1 MSTWSRMVFE
11 EETLAI
17 PGVHSVGQYNYVA
30 SRAGLPPHQHTG
42 CVEISLLVKGSQ
54 TYQVGGKTY
63 DVHGGEQY
71 ISLPG
76 EMHDTGKRPQD
87 KGIMYWLILD
97 VTKERDKFLY
107 LAPHMA
113 RQLVADLL
121 QFPSHHFPADP
132 AGAATLEKAFASLC
146 KIRKPDECTGI
157 FQESGPAKQSSI
169 GGRRLNRAPKKK
181 EFLQLLEA
189 TSQIVY
195 YVLQTIASSRANV
208 RSISPVIQASLDF
221 IAKNEEIWLSVGQV
235 AKTVQ
240 LSESR
245 FKNLFREE
253 VGLPPAEYLLRQ
265 KVDAAKRAL
274 SQPGCH
280 ITGLAD
286 RLGFSSSQYFAT
298 VFKRY
303 TSQTP
308 SDFMAGHALELTE
321 ITI

>member
-1 MSTWSRMVFE
+1 MSTWSRLVFE
-11 EETLAI
+11 QETLGI
-17 PGVHSVGQYNYVA
+17 PGVHSLGQYNYFA
-30 SRAGLPPHQHTG
+30 ARAGLPPHQHLG
-42 CVEISLLVKGSQ
+42 CVEISLLVKGCQ
-54 TYQVGGKTY
+54 AYQVGEKTY
-63 DVHGGEQY
+63 GVRGGEQY

-76 EMHDTGKRPQD
+76 EMHDTGSKPQD
-87 KGIMYWLILD
+87 KGILYWLILD
-97 VTKERDKFLY
+97 VTKDLNKFLF
-107 LAPHMA
+107 LAPDMA
-113 RQLVADLL
+113 RQLIADLL
-121 QFPSHHFPADP
+121 QFPSRHFPADP
-132 AGAATLEKAFASLC
+132 ASAATLEKAFISLC

-157 FQESGPAKQSSI
+157 FQGNGPANAPSPGDRES
-169 GGRRLNRAPKKK
+169 NHSPKK
-181 EFLQLLEA
+181 ERLQLLEA
-189 TSQIVY
+189 SSQIVY
-195 YVLQTIASSRANV
+195 YVLQTLAASRANV